1 MATFLRTTVAL
12 LGIYLVAWTICFAVM
27 FLLRGE
33 AVPWDQYFSYL
44 GTAWTFRAG
53 EIPALIW
60 VSSLVVFVPL
70 AAVLVLI
77 AVRRARRTHRAA

>member
-1 MATFLRTTVAL
+1 
-12 LGIYLVAWTICFAVM
+12 M

-33 AVPWDQYFSYL
+33 AAPWDQYFSYL
-44 GTAWTFRAG
+44 GMAWTFRAG

-60 VSSLVVFVPL
+60 ASSLVVFVPL
-70 AAVLVLI
+70 AAVVVFI